1 VRIVLD
7 NAVLV
12 RGHGSSRGLA
22 NDLLL
27 SIVESDH
34 ILVLSNEMLYE
45 LARVLRYPR
54 MLAHH
59 GLSEQRIYEYVG
71 FLREA
76 AEIVVLNP
84 LLVTPIRD
92 VNDTVV
98 MQTAVIGEAD
108 VLCTKDSD
116 FFEPPASPFLRRAG
130 IEVLNDISLIRR
142 LRS

>member
-7 NAVLV
+7 TSILIRGYGSSKGLV
-12 RGHGSSRGLA
+12 RH
-22 NDLLL
+22 LLL
-27 SIVESDH
+27 RIVESDH
-34 ILVLSNEMLYE
+34 ILLLSNEMLYE

-54 MLAHH
+54 MMALH
-59 GLSEQRIYEYVG
+59 GLSEKRIYDYVG

-76 AEIVVLNP
+76 SEIVPPNP
-84 LLVTPIRD
+84 LLVAPIRD

-108 VLCTKDSD
+108 VLCTKDRD
-116 FFEPPASPFLRRAG
+116 FFEPPAEPFLKKAG
-130 IEVLNDISLIRR
+130 IAVLDDVSLIHR